1 LVPFEL
7 KMTLTKALEQ
17 EPLLRE
23 RYDKEEDVKTL
34 IDLALQLEGLTRNVG
49 KHAGG
54 VVIAPKALTEYTP
67 IYCEQNG
74 AGLVSQ
80 YDKDDVESVGLVKF
94 DFLGLRTLT
103 IIDWAIKNLETI
115 LPQEE
120 INKIDITNLPLDDKP
135 SYDLLKRC
143 ETTAVFQLESR
154 GMKELVK
161 RLQPDTFEDIVA
173 LVALFRHGPLQ
184 SGMVDDF
191 VNRKHGRAK
200 VDYPHPDLEPI
211 LKPTYGV
218 IVYQEQ
224 VMQIAQVLAG
234 YSLGSADMLRRAM
247 GKKKAEEMAQQ
258 RQFFLVGAA
267 KRNID
272 EKTAG
277 PIFDLMEKFAEYGF
291 NKSN

>member
-1 LVPFEL
+1 MEGRDRVIEYVSEHYGRDHVSQIITYGTMAAKAVLRDVGRVLGFPYGLVDGLAKLVPFEL

-143 ETTAVFQLESR
+143 
-154 GMKELVK
+154 
-161 RLQPDTFEDIVA
+161 
-173 LVALFRHGPLQ
+173 
-184 SGMVDDF
+184 
-191 VNRKHGRAK
+191 
-200 VDYPHPDLEPI
+200 
-211 LKPTYGV
+211 
-218 IVYQEQ
+218 
-224 VMQIAQVLAG
+224 
-234 YSLGSADMLRRAM
+234 
-247 GKKKAEEMAQQ
+247 
-258 RQFFLVGAA
+258 
-267 KRNID
+267 
-272 EKTAG
+272 
-277 PIFDLMEKFAEYGF
+277 
-291 NKSN
+291 